1 MNKSFQ
7 STSILPVISTLPLE
21 STWKPLLPTLNP
33 SGNSQKICYHLNR
46 KEEKHRLFANGPLIC
61 IKNSS
66 QSSSRVRISGA
77 RVRGSL
83 DTGCKILKSALQLI
97 FVLCVYVCVCA
108 YIYTYT
114 NMHIHTHIYI
124 YIHIHIY
131 MYTYIYM
138 YVCIKLKSSI
148 RYD

>member
-1 MNKSFQ
+1 MSKSFQ

-21 STWKPLLPTLNP
+21 STWKPLLPTLSP

-83 DTGCKILKSALQLI
+83 DTGRKILKSALQLI
-97 FVLCVYVCVCA
+97 SVFMCGWACVCTSLHVHSHA
-108 YIYTYT
+108 HPHTYIHIYIYTY
-114 NMHIHTHIYI
+114 IYI
-124 YIHIHIY
+124 C
-131 MYTYIYM
+131 TY
-138 YVCIKLKSSI
+138 V
-148 RYD
+148 